1 MMNSTT
7 AYLYSKKN
15 GFVTLVV
22 LLILGLLFI
31 SNIFKANQ
39 TNDRIDVYVFALL
52 TAALAFALVVLIA
65 KRLMPALKNEVVLEF
80 NEKGIIDYLRNV
92 TIDWKD
98 IKSIDFKRTR
108 SSSMIW
114 LRLKWESD
122 YGSQIFISL
131 RWVTGKDNDIY
142 RTAVSYFNS
151 FADAEAENEA

>member
-1 MMNSTT
+1 MNSTT

-15 GFVTLVV
+15 GFVTLTV

-31 SNIFKANQ
+31 SNVFKAYS
-39 TNDRIDVYVFALL
+39 TNDKFDVYVFALL
-52 TAALAFALVVLIA
+52 TAALAFALVILIA
-65 KRLMPALKNEVVLEF
+65 KRLIPALKSQVVLEF

-92 TIDWKD
+92 TIDWQD

-114 LRLKWESD
+114 LQLKWESD

-142 RTAVSYFNS
+142 RTAVAYFNS
-151 FADAEAENEA
+151 FSDSEPETES

>member
-1 MMNSTT
+1 MNSTT

-15 GFVTLVV
+15 GFVTLTV

-31 SNIFKANQ
+31 SNIFKAYN
-39 TNDRIDVYVFALL
+39 TNDKIDVYIFALL
-52 TAALAFALVVLIA
+52 TAALAFVLVILIA
-65 KRLMPALKNEVVLEF
+65 RRLLPALKNQVVLEF

-114 LRLKWESD
+114 LQLKWESD

-142 RTAVSYFNS
+142 RTAVAYFNS
-151 FADAEAENEA
+151 FSESEHETEG